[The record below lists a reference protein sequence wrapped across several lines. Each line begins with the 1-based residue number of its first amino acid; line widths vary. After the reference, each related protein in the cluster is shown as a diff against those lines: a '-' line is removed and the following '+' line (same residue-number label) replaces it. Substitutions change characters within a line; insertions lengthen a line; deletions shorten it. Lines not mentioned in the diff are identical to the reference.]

1 MLVKTFDAYPI
12 EILNQN
18 AKSWQICIKTNKTSS
33 SHSNC
38 CFGPGFFRESGFDGL
53 N

>member
-1 MLVKTFDAYPI
+1 MMVKTFDAYPI

-33 SHSNC
+33 SHPNC